1 MLEQEQKKR
10 ESQISVVIPFYNAY
24 DFFAETLETVKA
36 QTLPVTEIIVVNDG
50 CGKKAEEFL
59 AQFDGIKVHSLS
71 RNQGVSVARNTGVEN
86 ASGKW
91 VAFLDADD
99 HWVPEKLEKQMAF
112 LDAHPDYA
120 GVHTGVETFNKSGVV
135 NSFTD
140 KPEKLSVK
148 DLLVSSHV
156 TPSSFL
162 LKRSVFI
169 ELNGFDTQMHCSED
183 HDFTIRMIE
192 SGHPIGFIPEPLMR
206 LRRDDHG
213 NLSSN
218 GRKVIKGHCQLV
230 KKHAAL
236 FKKYGASRAFFLY
249 RTFMS
254 AGGKTAGLE
263 GKFYYLIGR
272 ICKVFATSPQ

>member
-1 MLEQEQKKR
+1 MVEQEND
-10 ESQISVVIPFYNAY
+10 SQISVVIPFYNAY
-24 DFFAETLETVKA
+24 DFFAETLDTVKA
-36 QTLPVTEIIVVNDG
+36 QTLPASEIIVVNDG
-50 CGKKAEEFL
+50 CGEKAESFL
-59 AQFDGIKVHSLS
+59 SQFDGITVHSLNP
-71 RNQGVSVARNTGVEN
+71 NQGVSTARNKGVEL

-99 HWVPEKLEKQMAF
+99 HWLPDKLEKQMAF
-112 LDAHPDYA
+112 LDANPQYS
-120 GVHTGVETFNKSGVV
+120 GVHTGVETFNKAGPV

-140 KPEKLSVK
+140 KPKELSVK

-162 LKRSVFI
+162 LKREAF
-169 ELNGFDTQMHCSED
+169 LALDGFDTDMHCSED

-192 SGHPIGFIPEPLMR
+192 SGYPIGFIAEPLMR

-230 KKHAAL
+230 NKHTGL
-236 FKKYGASRAFFLY
+236 FKKYGASRAYFLY

-263 GKFYYLIGR
+263 GKCYYLIG
-272 ICKVFATSPQ
+272 KVFNQFATPPQ